1 MPLTMFVPMKQT
13 LGNSSWL
20 ARQQRGSDDRQHGH
34 CRDPPFARVMR
45 AEPIGHDGQQGENT
59 PLATVVGA
67 HHEAGYLTVTAIT
80 SARSMSDTMPYK
92 SATVALAPPAAIKLL
107 QRV

>member
-45 AEPIGHDGQQGENT
+45 AEPLGHDGQQGENA
-59 PLATVVGA
+59 PSPRW
-67 HHEAGYLTVTAIT
+67 
-80 SARSMSDTMPYK
+80 SARITKQDT
-92 SATVALAPPAAIKLL
+92 
-107 QRV
+107 

>member
-1 MPLTMFVPMKQT
+1 MAIAVIRPLRVLCARNRSGTMASKAKMP
-13 LGNSSWL
+13 
-20 ARQQRGSDDRQHGH
+20 
-34 CRDPPFARVMR
+34 PPR
-45 AEPIGHDGQQGENT
+45 H
-59 PLATVVGA
+59 VVGA